1 MDTKINEKVRIQIIL
16 KAIDP
21 LLKIEN
27 CYGIFRFYLMG
38 DHLVRTNRKMKVFG
52 ISLMSVLVIL
62 FFIYLVHISHTIKVF
77 DIAAIVLLVD
87 IMPLVVVAVQYCIS
101 TIILLQ
107 LSDKNIELI
116 KTLAKI
122 DHILNISVNSNH
134 FKKLRKNVIFILFVF
149 LLSYIISSIPTFI
162 IQVEDNDIS
171 YEILYFTIDF
181 PRHLEF
187 ISFYILIKILSE
199 RLDTLNKYLL
209 NFIKFRDEET
219 CFLLINNIEFNED
232 FEYNKSLNFV
242 GRISSKNK
250 KIIRLAAA
258 YEGIAKANN
267 LINKIFEFQNFI
279 TLVSTFIYIIITLW
293 TSIYYYRTSKYS
305 KTFLTIIVQC
315 IYEILI
321 IAIMSYVCDSMTSK
335 RSETKLYMNMLIMDY
350 NLPEPMRNQAKVFVE
365 LIEVWSLEIFAYMF
379 PIDIKLILKFISVS
393 TAYLIVII
401 QITHFL

>member
-1 MDTKINEKVRIQIIL
+1 MDRKRNEKARIRIIL

-21 LLKIEN
+21 LLKIEK
-27 CYGIFRFYLMG
+27 CYGIFRFHLMG

-52 ISLMSVLVIL
+52 ISFMSVLLIL
-62 FFIYLVHISHTIKVF
+62 CFLYLIHISHTIKVF
-77 DIAAIVLLVD
+77 NIAAIVELVD
-87 IMPLVVVAVQYCIS
+87 IMPLVIVAIQYCVS
-101 TIILLQ
+101 TIIFLQ

-134 FKKLRKNVIFILFVF
+134 FRKLRKNVIIILFVF
-149 LLSYIISSIPTFI
+149 ILSYILSSIPTFI

-171 YEILYFTIDF
+171 YEMIYFTIDF

-199 RLDTLNKYLL
+199 RLDILNKYLL
-209 NFIKFRDEET
+209 NFIKFKDDET
-219 CFLLINNIEFNED
+219 CFLLFNNIEFNED
-232 FEYNKSLNFV
+232 YNKSLNFV

-250 KIIRLAAA
+250 KVIRLAAA

-267 LINKIFEFQNFI
+267 LVNDIFKFQNFI

-315 IYEILI
+315 IYEIFI

-335 RSETKLYMNMLIMDY
+335 RSETKIYINMLIMDY
-350 NLPEPMRNQAKVFVE
+350 NLPEPMRNQAKVFIE